1 MSRAGE
7 SAGLPKIPPQENLKR
22 ATELGLRAA
31 ALQSDEQ
38 RRWLGAEPCDIESGD
53 RAWCLPVLGERLTV
67 DLAAG
72 RITTST
78 GEEVSAAWRIL
89 ILHYMSINSRPEARP
104 TSIVFADLPESR
116 TYSGVYQARVIS
128 RLCGTLGRDG
138 DALRTAAES
147 LGGTVVEGGD
157 LSFDFSIF
165 PRLTFRLIWHEADD
179 EFGASATLLLPD
191 NIEAYF
197 CPEDI
202 VVLSER
208 LVSRLCGRPF

>member
-1 MSRAGE
+1 MSHARKPAE
-7 SAGLPKIPPQENLKR
+7 LPKIPRQENLKR

-38 RRWLGAEPCDIESGD
+38 RRWLGAEPCD
-53 RAWCLPVLGERLTV
+53 RAWRLPVLGERLTV
-67 DLAAG
+67 DLTAG
-72 RITTST
+72 RITTAS

-116 TYSGVYQARVIS
+116 TYAGVYQARVIS
-128 RLCGTLGRDG
+128 RLCGTVGRDG
-138 DALRTAAES
+138 DALRRAAES
-147 LGGTVVEGGD
+147 VGGTTVEGGN
-157 LSFDFSIF
+157 LSFDFGIF

-191 NIEAYF
+191 NIEALF

-208 LVSRLCGRPF
+208 LVSRLCGGPF